1 MPLPNHS
8 TKKNPGRKK
17 WFRNK
22 NRTRQHFI
30 ESRLG
35 GLHDQKT
42 LSWRRY
48 VNGKKLRLAKA
59 KAPTTTTTTPP
70 PMPETSIMGRMKRI
84 IGK

>member
-42 LSWRRY
+42 LSWRKY
-48 VNGKKLRLAKA
+48 VNGKK
-59 KAPTTTTTTPP
+59 
-70 PMPETSIMGRMKRI
+70 
-84 IGK
+84 